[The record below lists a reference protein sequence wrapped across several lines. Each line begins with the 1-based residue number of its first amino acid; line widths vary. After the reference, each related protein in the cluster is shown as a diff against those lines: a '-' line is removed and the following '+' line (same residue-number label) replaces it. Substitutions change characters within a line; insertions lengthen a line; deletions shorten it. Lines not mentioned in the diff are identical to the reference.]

1 MILGTIS
8 LILGTIGILLPI
20 IPTTPFILLSGYFY
34 IRSSKKIYEWLLNN
48 KIFGKYISNYVYQ
61 RSIPI
66 KTKIYAVVTIWIS
79 IPITVFLINNI
90 ITYIVLPI
98 IAIIVTTS
106 ILRLKTL
113 KK

>member
-1 MILGTIS
+1 MFSYNRNTTKGGKIIKKIIYIILGTIS

-61 RSIPI
+61 RSIP
-66 KTKIYAVVTIWIS
+66 
-79 IPITVFLINNI
+79 
-90 ITYIVLPI
+90 
-98 IAIIVTTS
+98 
-106 ILRLKTL
+106 
-113 KK
+113 